1 MDTLEQVKIA
11 SVNRLVSEGA
21 DVSSAIR
28 AVNAA
33 IELEKTASP
42 ALVRAGKERM
52 LAVAKARNAAIDA
65 GQAAGNK
72 VRYNIGGEAR
82 LRTGPRKS
90 GKASAQ
96 IMGPVQPNQGGIL
109 TPFGRRVAQTGAVAT
124 GGALGYGG
132 YRLIT
137 GGNQDVEKVASLS
150 RLIAEGYD
158 ADSALQ
164 AVNYASELEKVA
176 AGKGRG
182 FTKGF
187 SELEKLKGNLPA
199 GPRTPR
205 PGVRKASAQMMG
217 PVQPNQG
224 GVLTPLGKGV
234 LGGAGA
240 VTAGGLGYGGYRL
253 ATGGSQDVEKVAS
266 LIRKANGY

>member
-1 MDTLEQVKIA
+1 MATLEQVKIA

-52 LAVAKARNAAIDA
+52 LAGAKARNAAIDA

-82 LRTGPRKS
+82 LRTGPRK
-90 GKASAQ
+90 
-96 IMGPVQPNQGGIL
+96 GG
-109 TPFGRRVAQTGAVAT
+109 
-124 GGALGYGG
+124 
-132 YRLIT
+132 
-137 GGNQDVEKVASLS
+137 
-150 RLIAEGYD
+150 
-158 ADSALQ
+158 
-164 AVNYASELEKVA
+164 
-176 AGKGRG
+176 
-182 FTKGF
+182 
-187 SELEKLKGNLPA
+187 
-199 GPRTPR
+199 
-205 PGVRKASAQMMG
+205 KASAQMMG